1 MKNSL
6 EIQTSFLLSYAII
19 CFQIADSNRVKIH
32 CGDTGGQ
39 GDMRIVSIFLLS
51 LVLLAIP
58 GCSQGRAITWKMDS
72 SQVPSS
78 ESQNTLRDGTF
89 LDGLEL
95 SGYKA
100 QEAQTRIKDWEEDK
114 LAQNLLLV
122 YNKKEVSVTLKE
134 LGITLD
140 FNKVWKSLWE
150 KPGQRIASALKIDS
164 VQAHQI
170 LQEKL
175 ADFNRSAVDAS
186 YTINNDQFVIIPAV
200 PGRVVQV
207 DAILDKL
214 QNQSFATL
222 PKQMEIPI
230 VEVAALK
237 TTEQLQTL
245 AFDGIVGEYTTRFNV
260 KDQNRSANLTTAAKK
275 LDKTVLLPGQ
285 TLSFNETIGQ
295 RTAET
300 GYKDAYIIINNEYVQ
315 GIGGGI
321 CQVSSTL
328 YSAAVLANLPIVERY
343 PHAVVISYIP
353 LGQDATV
360 NYPNLDLKF
369 KNDTAS
375 LLYIRTEVKSGFLT
389 IRLYGKKTDKTVR
402 FEQKIEKEIEFQTI
416 MRLDS
421 SLPPGKSVQDQA
433 GYKGYIAQTFRIVK
447 DPSGKESKQLLSR
460 DEYAPTHKILRVGAD

>member
-1 MKNSL
+1 
-6 EIQTSFLLSYAII
+6 
-19 CFQIADSNRVKIH
+19 
-32 CGDTGGQ
+32 
-39 GDMRIVSIFLLS
+39 MRIISILLLS
-51 LVLLAIP
+51 LTLLAIP
-58 GCSQGRAITWKMDS
+58 GCSQARAIPLKMDS
-72 SQVPSS
+72 TQVPSS
-78 ESQNTLRDGTF
+78 ETQNTLRDGTF

-95 SGYKA
+95 SGVKA
-100 QEAQTRIKDWEEDK
+100 QEAQMIIKDWEEDK

-140 FNKVWKSLWE
+140 FNQVWE
-150 KPGQRIASALKIDS
+150 KLWKKSGQRIKSILKIDF

-175 ADFNRSAVDAS
+175 ADINKAAVDAS
-186 YTINNDQFVIIPAV
+186 YTIDKDQFVIIPAI
-200 PGRVVQV
+200 PGQVVQI
-207 DAILDKL
+207 DTILDKL

-222 PKQMEIPI
+222 PKQVEVP
-230 VEVAALK
+230 VAEVAAST

-245 AFDGIVGEYTTRFNV
+245 GFDGIIGEYTTKFNV
-260 KDQNRSANLTTAAKK
+260 KDQNRSANLITAAKK
-275 LDKTVLLPGQ
+275 LDKTILLPGE

-300 GYKDAYIIINNEYVQ
+300 GYKDAYIIINNEYVR

-328 YSAAVLANLPIVERY
+328 YSAAVFADLPIAERY

-353 LGQDATV
+353 MGQDATV

-375 LLYIRTEVKSGFLT
+375 LLYIRTEVKPGLLT
-389 IRLYGKKTDKTVR
+389 VRIYGKKIDKTVR
-402 FEQKIEKEIEFQTI
+402 FEQKIEKETEFQTI
-416 MRLDS
+416 MRLDP
-421 SLPPGKSVQDQA
+421 SLPPGEVVQDQA
-433 GYKGYIAQTFRIVK
+433 GYKGYIVQTFRIVK
-447 DPSGKESKQLLSR
+447 DASGIEGKQLLSR